1 MSGRYRGNM
10 KARNLIIGAVA
21 TVTLVAGSAATSKA
35 AQRTTGVASISGV
48 QIKLVSPSQIGQT
61 GVFDEQIGPQAPSS
75 YCWWDLGRYTD
86 EFGYQNNIDTD
97 IRSVTI
103 VDLASINWGY
113 TFYYITPYTCA
124 GVAGT
129 TVDTGAEFVPTIVDN
144 PFSYVSVPGTGPER
158 SVLRST
164 TGAPPWRSTAR
175 AVRPGGW
182 AQPPHSTTESV
193 VGTGP
198 AGGIGTVHVERRQD
212 GHDQLRIRRR
222 SAGASLAFKYGT
234 SMNASEP
241 SDIDTVIA
249 TGKGK
254 GGGYDMYFDAW
265 G

>member
-1 MSGRYRGNM
+1 M

-144 PFSYVSVPGTGPER
+144 PFSYVSVPGTGSGTLSSPKYY
-158 SVLRST
+158 
-164 TGAPPWRSTAR
+164 GGTALEINGK
-175 AVRPGGW
+175 GGEARW
-182 AQPPHSTTESV
+182 VGYFSFNDGIV

-198 AGGIGTVHVERRQD
+198 AGGIGTVYVN
-212 GHDQLRIRRR
+212 GHKMGTINFY
-222 SAGASLAFKYGT
+222 STKVGGSKLAFKYGT

-241 SDIDTVIA
+241 SNIYTVIA

-254 GGGYDMYFDAW
+254 GGGYDMYFDA
-265 G
+265 GVENS